1 MYELL
6 CLFAL
11 YWRCFI
17 IIIIDYNCVIFLYD
31 FLVHN
36 YQKYFVIGLY
46 MPAVCLM
53 VGALF
58 IKACAQWYQ
67 LQENPLAQG

>member
-1 MYELL
+1 
-6 CLFAL
+6 
-11 YWRCFI
+11 
-17 IIIIDYNCVIFLYD
+17 
-31 FLVHN
+31 
-36 YQKYFVIGLY
+36 

-67 LQENPLAQG
+67 LQENPLAQGLFNYNLKFLICQTKYLLFLFTRSF